1 MKRTIQAGQFKAKCL
16 KIMDEVEIKKLTVI
30 ITKRH
35 KPIAQLVPI
44 EKSKNQLLFGKM
56 KGTVNIKG
64 DLLQPIGEDWDACS

>member
-56 KGTVNIKG
+56 KGTVYIKG